1 MTLMTSYD
9 TGCGGEAYGLDD
21 AAREKDRKKFKDS
34 SSQAESR
41 SHFIYTYMYPRFTE
55 RWCNAV
61 MFYSSLIDEG
71 GKAPQ

>member
-1 MTLMTSYD
+1 MTLAA
-9 TGCGGEAYGLDD
+9 EAKPMAWMMRPG
-21 AAREKDRKKFKDS
+21 RRIGRS
-34 SSQAESR
+34 SRIAVSQAESR